1 MPRTYLITTSLLAL
15 LSCCAYAYADD
26 EEVTPYRPSVSSPAQ
41 LPFPGQLEL
50 ELGLLSTRQDGTR
63 RDSLPYQLK
72 LAFNPQWGVLIG
84 GEAVVSSL
92 DDQGNRERGLGDT
105 TLVLKRAFLM
115 NDDTAFGLEFG
126 VKVPTAKN
134 TIGSGKT
141 DYSVNGIYSKDIGKL
156 HIDANLNFTR
166 LGLVD
171 PGTASTQT
179 GISTSASLAVTEKWG
194 ITAELSGTRRRGTDD
209 TAQALAALTYSPS
222 NKLTIDFGFA
232 KGLNKASPDLS
243 LFTGLVMPLAKLW

>member
-1 MPRTYLITTSLLAL
+1 M
-15 LSCCAYAYADD
+15 
-26 EEVTPYRPSVSSPAQ
+26 
-41 LPFPGQLEL
+41 
-50 ELGLLSTRQDGTR
+50 
-63 RDSLPYQLK
+63 
-72 LAFNPQWGVLIG
+72 GVLIG